1 MKKFIPVAMAL
12 SFFLIVGGC
21 CFPYGKESPQYVEPP
36 IIVATLS
43 PRGMMDQLGK
53 HFRGITPRGITLHEG
68 RYMITTLQEYSR
80 GIRELLYPGIDPY
93 VALGRLREWCAHLAV
108 GLMWDVTHQTHRLV
122 VLAGPRFQ
130 FYFFSF
136 ETLQQIPRPEKIWY
150 VIM

>member
-1 MKKFIPVAMAL
+1 MKKTILAL
-12 SFFLIVGGC
+12 MVLGLLFTGGGC
-21 CFPYGKESPQYVEPP
+21 CFLYGEGNRRYVEPP
-36 IIVATLS
+36 IIVAEIT
-43 PRGMMDQLGK
+43 PRGMMDQLGE
-53 HFRGITPRGITLHEG
+53 HFRGIVPRGITLREG
-68 RYMITTLQEYSR
+68 RYIITTLQEYSR